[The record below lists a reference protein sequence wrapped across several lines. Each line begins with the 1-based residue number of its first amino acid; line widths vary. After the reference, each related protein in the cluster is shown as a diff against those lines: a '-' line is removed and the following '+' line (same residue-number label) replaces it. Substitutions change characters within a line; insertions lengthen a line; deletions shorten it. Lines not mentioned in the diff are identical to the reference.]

1 MKWDYELAL
10 KKITN
15 KVKKEFENKLALI
28 KEKRPDLDFNKI
40 ECNELLMAV
49 DRNWID
55 HIDAMDQLRK
65 GISLRAYGQVDPV
78 ISYKKEGF
86 DMFDE
91 MIGRI
96 QRITI
101 TRLLKISMLIQT
113 EPQPIVNVNVS
124 GAQQGAPGAPVVIR
138 IPARTEELRP
148 YRRQRPMSPIEMQ
161 KAQELAAQQQKEN
174 ADKEENK

>member
-1 MKWDYELAL
+1 
-10 KKITN
+10 
-15 KVKKEFENKLALI
+15 
-28 KEKRPDLDFNKI
+28 
-40 ECNELLMAV
+40 
-49 DRNWID
+49 
-55 HIDAMDQLRK
+55 
-65 GISLRAYGQVDPV
+65 
-78 ISYKKEGF
+78 
-86 DMFDE
+86 MFDE

-113 EPQPIVNVNVS
+113 EPQQIVNVNVN
-124 GAQQGAPGAPVVIR
+124 GAQQSAPGAPVVIR

-148 YRRQRPMSPIEMQ
+148 YRRQRPMSPMEMQ